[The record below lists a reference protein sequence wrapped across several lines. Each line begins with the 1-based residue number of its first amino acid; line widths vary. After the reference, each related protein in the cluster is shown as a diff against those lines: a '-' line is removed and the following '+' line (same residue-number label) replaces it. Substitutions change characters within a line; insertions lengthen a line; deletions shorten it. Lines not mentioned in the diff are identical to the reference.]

1 MNLVVSLKKTSQE
14 GAKKGSTQ
22 LQTKSWVA
30 PTLLF
35 LHWFVSVT
43 TFPSSSCF
51 HAYSSGEYA
60 LSNCLLSMP
69 LKRCFNLSLVYE
81 FFAHRLTEI

>member
-14 GAKKGSTQ
+14 EAKKGSTQ

-30 PTLLF
+30 PSLLF

-43 TFPSSSCF
+43 AFPSSSCF
-51 HAYSSGEYA
+51 HVHVHTAVV
-60 LSNCLLSMP
+60 SMH
-69 LKRCFNLSLVYE
+69 CQTVY
-81 FFAHRLTEI
+81 